1 MAPRGRGRPTDE
13 PSAFE
18 DQYPWELHERAL
30 EHLGRLE
37 VAEAREALG
46 AMLPRLTTWAPE
58 KVRPAGFLAF
68 DLIGQFRSLM
78 EPLSASNGEWRAR
91 RWKEARAFAASQ
103 SGPALAALLQAAVA
117 DSLYAH
123 SRSPENPL
131 VARAR
136 AFIEQNYACKLSLRH
151 VAEFLNVSRNY
162 LSGLFRKECGRTITE
177 HIHQTRVKRAEALLV
192 AGGRTISEVAYQ
204 VGYQNYRDFYR
215 NFVKFE
221 KSSPTRF
228 RRNRSPQRPAPGAP
242 AQA

>member
-1 MAPRGRGRPTDE
+1 MVPRGRGRPTDE
-13 PSAFE
+13 PFAFE

-37 VAEAREALG
+37 VAEAREALA
-46 AMLPRLTTWAPE
+46 AMLPHLRALAPD
-58 KVRPAGFLAF
+58 KARTAGFLTF
-68 DLIGQFRSLM
+68 DLIGQLRSLV
-78 EPLSASNGEWRAR
+78 EPLGATNAERRTS
-91 RWKEARAFAASQ
+91 RWKEARAFAAAQ
-103 SGPALAALLQAAVA
+103 SGPALAALLQAALA
-117 DSLYAH
+117 EGLRPSSSSTA
-123 SRSPENPL
+123 NPL

-177 HIHQTRVKRAEALLV
+177 YIHQTRVKRAEALLV

-215 NFVKFE
+215 NFMKFE

-228 RRNRSPQRPAPGAP
+228 RRNRSPQPPAPGAP